1 MDSTTKPAQE
11 VDEESVDPVALATAP
26 DSTVGTSSA
35 SATEGEKGI
44 VTSELESETRNL
56 NSLESAGDNLKVE
69 AVKVTEPSKTVQMDP
84 TLSNLVWNA
93 QAQIDPPVDS
103 QHLKS
108 VDLQHPIPA
117 VVSSMPAPISAMNT
131 IEVKEAQPAKKTAP
145 EESTGC
151 CF

>member
-1 MDSTTKPAQE
+1 MDYSTKSAQE
-11 VDEESVDPVALATAP
+11 NDEESADPVTLATAP
-26 DSTVGTSSA
+26 DSTVGTISA
-35 SATEGEKGI
+35 AKGEKAT
-44 VTSELESETRNL
+44 VTSELGSETRNL
-56 NSLESAGDNLKVE
+56 NSLESAEDNLKVE
-69 AVKVTEPSKTVQMDP
+69 AVKVTEPAKTVQMDP

-93 QAQIDPPVDS
+93 QAQIEPPVES